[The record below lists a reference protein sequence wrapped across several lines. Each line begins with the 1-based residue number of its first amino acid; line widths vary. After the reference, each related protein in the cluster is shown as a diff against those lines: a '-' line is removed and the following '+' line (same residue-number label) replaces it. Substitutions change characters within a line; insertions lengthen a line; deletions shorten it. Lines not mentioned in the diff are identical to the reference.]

1 MKNPNRVPLSLLMGS
16 SLAAFGLGYIVA
28 PTDQLDTEVTDSG
41 ILSTTTTQVLS
52 ATVQS
57 LRKENK
63 LQVFTF
69 KGAAKVSTGTDGLLF
84 FNGAQELNVPAVV
97 NYHLDL
103 NELTFAD
110 VTFDEKAKVVSVLLP
125 KLQVGDIAFQPE
137 KATTVN
143 GGLLTFNDA
152 QVEAF
157 RKQNYASARRAMV
170 AQAQGKD
177 IVAEAKEQAQEAVT
191 NYFEIPLRIAGMP
204 DVKVIATFK

>member
-1 MKNPNRVPLSLLMGS
+1 MKNPNRISLPLLMGS

-28 PTDQLDTEVTDSG
+28 PTEPLDTEVTDGGLVSA
-41 ILSTTTTQVLS
+41 TTTQVLS
-52 ATVQS
+52 ATVES
-57 LRKENK
+57 LRAENK

-177 IVAEAKEQAQEAVT
+177 IVAEANEQAQEAVT
-191 NYFEIPLRIAGMP
+191 SYFEIPLRIAGQP
-204 DVKVIATFK
+204 YVKVVATFK

>member
-1 MKNPNRVPLSLLMGS
+1 MNNPNRVPLSILMGTS
-16 SLAAFGLGYIVA
+16 FAAFGIGYIVA
-28 PTDQLDTEVTDSG
+28 PTEQLDTEVTESG
-41 ILSTTTTQVLS
+41 FVSTTTTQVLS
-52 ATVQS
+52 ATVES

-63 LQVFTF
+63 LQVFTY

-97 NYHLDL
+97 NYYLDL
-103 NELTFAD
+103 NQLTLAD
-110 VTFDEKAKVVSVLLP
+110 VTFNEKAKLVSVKLP

-143 GGLLTFNDA
+143 GGLLTFNDG

-177 IVAEAKEQAQEAVT
+177 IVAEAKEQAVEAVT
-191 NYFEIPLRIAGMP
+191 NYFEIPLRIAGQP
-204 DVKVIATFK
+204 DVKVVATFQ

>member
-1 MKNPNRVPLSLLMGS
+1 MATGKKLLLIGGAC
-16 SLAAFGLGYIVA
+16 LASFGVGYTIA
-28 PTDQLDTEVTDSG
+28 PTEQVDTEVTDSG
-41 ILSTTTTQVLS
+41 FASTTTTQVLS
-52 ATVQS
+52 ATVES
-57 LRKENK
+57 LRAENK

-69 KGAAKVSTGTDGLLF
+69 KGAAKVSTGTDGPLF
-84 FNGAQELNVPAVV
+84 FNGEQELNVPAVV
-97 NYHLDL
+97 SYYLDL
-103 NELTFAD
+103 NQLTLAD
-110 VTFDEKAKVVSVLLP
+110 VTFNDTEKLVSVKLP

-191 NYFEIPLRIAGMP
+191 SYFEIPLRIAGQP
-204 DVKVIATFK
+204 DVKVVATFK

>member
-1 MKNPNRVPLSLLMGS
+1 MNNPNRIPLSILVGS
-16 SLAAFGLGYIVA
+16 SLAAFGIGYIVA
-28 PTDQLDTEVTDSG
+28 PTEQLDTEVTESG
-41 ILSTTTTQVLS
+41 LVSTTTTQVLS
-52 ATVQS
+52 ATVES

-63 LQVFTF
+63 LQVFTY

-103 NELTFAD
+103 NELTLAD
-110 VTFDEKAKVVSVLLP
+110 VTFDEKAKLVSVRLP

-152 QVEAF
+152 QVEVF

-177 IVAEAKEQAQEAVT
+177 IVAEAKEQAVEAVT
-191 NYFEIPLRIAGMP
+191 NYFEIPLRIAGQP
-204 DVKVIATFK
+204 DVKVVATFQ